1 MTTRHAM
8 LVIARAV
15 FDMVQI
21 PGQEPL
27 LVAQGA
33 GDEAARQW
41 WHDNEQV
48 IAAQV
53 FRQNN
58 ASWQRRL
65 ANWNAHTDIEFGK
78 ERLHEGG
85 PRVDVAR
92 IRFPDG
98 TESVAPPEAAKDY
111 VAEEFRA
118 LNPPP
123 TVAAQFADWRD
134 TVQIAETPTWIG
146 RFFNGD
152 QDLPLDMGLPTS
164 QFGFPIRE
172 VLSCLDRLAADGWQ
186 VVHVSEDRGLHHPEG
201 DPAHESAVSTVRYLL
216 SRTDDLRA
224 GP

>member
-1 MTTRHAM
+1 MVMRHAM

-15 FDMVQI
+15 YDMVQI

-41 WHDNEQV
+41 WHENEQV
-48 IAAQV
+48 VAAQI

-58 ASWQRRL
+58 ASWQRKL
-65 ANWNAHTDIEFGK
+65 ADWDGRTDIEFVK

-98 TESVAPPEAAKDY
+98 RESVVPPEAAKDY

-118 LNPPP
+118 GNPPP

-134 TVQIAETPTWIG
+134 TVQIAEMQTWIG
-146 RFFNGD
+146 RFFNGTEN
-152 QDLPLDMGLPTS
+152 LPLDMGLPAS

-172 VLSCLDRLAADGWQ
+172 VLSCLDRLAADGWH
-186 VVHVSEDRGLHHPEG
+186 VVHVSEDRGLRYPDG
-201 DPAHESAVSTVRYLL
+201 DATHESGVTTVRYLL
-216 SRTDDLRA
+216 SSTT
-224 GP
+224 